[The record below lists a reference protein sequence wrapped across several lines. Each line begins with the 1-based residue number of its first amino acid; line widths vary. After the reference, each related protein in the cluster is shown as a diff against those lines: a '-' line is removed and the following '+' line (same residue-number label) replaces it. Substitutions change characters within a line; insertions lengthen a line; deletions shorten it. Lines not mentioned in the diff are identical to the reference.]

1 MSWESSQT
9 YYRELNRQINQQ
21 LGGLHSAKIIMVNV
35 DFAPIE
41 AWMNQG
47 NWDAIA
53 QSLIADCLKIQQA
66 GADFLMIATNTIHKL
81 APQIDA
87 AIDIPLL
94 HIADAVAHDLG
105 IQNKTKVG
113 LLGTAFT
120 MEQNF
125 YKGRLYNQFNIET
138 IVPEKAD
145 RQNVNRIIF
154 EELCHGQF
162 KASAKQQYLA
172 IIEKMAEQGAEA
184 IILAC
189 TEIGLL
195 INQTD
200 TDIPLLDA
208 TYSHIQQ
215 AVEPTDLCFFHL
227 FNRSNQGFY
236 FDVFG

>member
-81 APQIDA
+81 APQIEA

-215 AVEPTDLCFFHL
+215 AVVMATEA
-227 FNRSNQGFY
+227 
-236 FDVFG
+236 